1 MIAEISAYS
10 NNHTRAMQ
18 LYFRWISFK
27 WHIAGIKKKIQLKID
42 LLAGDFSYRT
52 DTSTVMAVILRFIS
66 SVLFLHILFTFDF
79 SLFGNLFTMELNSL
93 ALPNMSLGIVYFFR
107 IYRTVLWFFIMS

>member
-1 MIAEISAYS
+1 
-10 NNHTRAMQ
+10 MQ

-66 SVLFLHILFTFDF
+66 SVFFLHILFTFDF
-79 SLFGNLFTMELNSL
+79 SLYYVLMLFLFL
-93 ALPNMSLGIVYFFR
+93 LFPP
-107 IYRTVLWFFIMS
+107 IYCMD